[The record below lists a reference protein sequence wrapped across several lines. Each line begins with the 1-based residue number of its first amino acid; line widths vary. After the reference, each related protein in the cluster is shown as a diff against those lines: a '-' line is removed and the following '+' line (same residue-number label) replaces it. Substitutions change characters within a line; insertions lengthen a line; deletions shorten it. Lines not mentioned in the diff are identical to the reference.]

1 MNRNEVNSF
10 LDKNINRNL
19 LNINFWNQKLIVE
32 SYDKDKNK
40 NFERSFV
47 NLFFLTKNNKEKNL
61 DLKKYFILNF
71 NLFSENGKKLI
82 LNNYN

>member
-1 MNRNEVNSF
+1 MYLTGSIYSLVGPVVTSA
-10 LDKNINRNL
+10 L
-19 LNINFWNQKLIVE
+19 
-32 SYDKDKNK
+32 
-40 NFERSFV
+40 